1 MKDHGLSRSSILS
14 HFKAY
19 FRTRQGGRR
28 EKKERKK
35 GRKERKKK
43 KKKKK
48 KRLEK
53 SSFAEICSSL
63 QGFSDFKG

>member
-1 MKDHGLSRSSILS
+1 MLEK
-14 HFKAY
+14 
-19 FRTRQGGRR
+19 GGRR
-28 EKKERKK
+28 EEKERKK

-43 KKKKK
+43 TK

-53 SSFAEICSSL
+53 SSFAEICLSL